1 MVNSMFYNAKN
12 CNIKIDNTDID
23 YLTFGKGD
31 KYLVMIPGLGDGLK
45 TTKGMAIPFAFLYK
59 KFAKKYKVI
68 VISRRNE
75 LPKNFTTENMADDV
89 KYVLDSLNVT
99 KIDLLGVS
107 QGGMISQ
114 YIAIKYPDLVEKLIL
129 TVTSSRPNELI
140 KESIDKWIDLAKKE
154 EYKDIFI
161 DTAEKSY
168 REKTLKKYRKYFK
181 YIDPF
186 IKLKNPDRFI
196 VQAESCISHN
206 AYSKLNKIKCPTLVI
221 GGRLDKIVGIDASID
236 IYYKIP
242 NSKIHIYEKYGHG
255 LYEEAK
261 DFNDLIYKFFN
272 K

>member
-1 MVNSMFYNAKN
+1 MFYNAKN
-12 CNIKIDNTDID
+12 GNIKIDNTDID
-23 YLTFGKGD
+23 YLSFGKGD

-45 TTKGMAIPFAFLYK
+45 TAKGMAIPFAFLYK
-59 KFAKKYKVI
+59 KFAKKYKVV

-75 LPKNFTTENMADDV
+75 LKKGFSTKDMADDV
-89 KYVLDSLNVT
+89 KYVLDNLGIT

-107 QGGMISQ
+107 QGGMISE
-114 YIAIKYPDLVEKLIL
+114 YIAIKYPDLVNKLIL

-140 KESIDKWIDLAKKE
+140 KESIDKWIDLAKNE
-154 EYKDIFI
+154 EYKEIFI

-168 REKTLKKYRKYFK
+168 TEKTLSKYRKYFK

-186 IKLKNPDRFI
+186 IKLKNSDRFI
-196 VQAESCISHN
+196 VQAESCINHN
-206 AYSKLNKIKCPTLVI
+206 AYKELDKIKCPTLII
-221 GGRLDKIVGIDASID
+221 GGRKDKIVGIDASID

-242 NSKIHIYEKYGHG
+242 NSKIYIYEKYGHG

-261 DFNDLIYKFFN
+261 DFNDRVYKFLN